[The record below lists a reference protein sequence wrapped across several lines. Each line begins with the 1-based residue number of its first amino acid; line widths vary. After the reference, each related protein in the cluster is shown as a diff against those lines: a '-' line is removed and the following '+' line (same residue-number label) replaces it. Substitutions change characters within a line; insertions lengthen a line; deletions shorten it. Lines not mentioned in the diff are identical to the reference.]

1 MASVEMSTSDQLL
14 AFLDSGLAVLRG
26 QLKKTFL
33 NGEKVFFRENGD
45 CLNLSEINADRF
57 NVAVCTW
64 VCTYVCNVH
73 LKNLKSF
80 HRFHLHR
87 YLLEKQ

>member
-33 NGEKVFFRENGD
+33 NGEKVFFSGKR
-45 CLNLSEINADRF
+45 
-57 NVAVCTW
+57 
-64 VCTYVCNVH
+64 
-73 LKNLKSF
+73 
-80 HRFHLHR
+80 
-87 YLLEKQ
+87 